1 MATVHSYIHSYEHFH
16 ATYARVL
23 SITLLAIIVL
33 LVGTY
38 GYLLKATT
46 FSAAAWEDHESS
58 IASVSTRV
66 ATLEQAYFDHISKL
80 TITEAHDAGLEEAGP
95 IVFVSRP
102 EAKTALRSLSFDV
115 YESAQ

>member
-1 MATVHSYIHSYEHFH
+1 MSTVHSYIRSYEHFH
-16 ATYARVL
+16 ASYARML
-23 SITLLAIIVL
+23 SVTLLALIVL
-33 LVGTY
+33 LIGAY

-46 FSAAAWEDHESS
+46 FSAAAWEDNESS

-66 ATLEQAYFDHISKL
+66 ATLEQAYFNHISKL
-80 TITEAHDAGLEEAGP
+80 TITGAKDAGLEEAGA